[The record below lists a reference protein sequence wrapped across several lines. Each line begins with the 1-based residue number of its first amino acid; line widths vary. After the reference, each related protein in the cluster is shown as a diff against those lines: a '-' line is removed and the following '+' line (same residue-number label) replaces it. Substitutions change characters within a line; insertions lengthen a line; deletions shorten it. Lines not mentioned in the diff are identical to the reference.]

1 MPLLTSS
8 SKSSNVSTTAAHGS
22 SCFRTLN
29 RSLGHTKSRYCIE
42 QIKIP
47 PLKTEY
53 TFIDLNRKFADSIKE
68 AQNRTKKQ
76 RLTLTLKHIVDITCE
91 LVARGGQAALLGPW
105 PPRAT
110 GAWPCQGG
118 LGGTDMVGINAEY
131 KTKGSWLHQQ
141 NNIKS

>member
-8 SKSSNVSTTAAHGS
+8 SKLSTVSIAAAHGS

-29 RSLGHTKSRYCIE
+29 YSLGHTKSRCWIE

-47 PLKTEY
+47 PPKTEY
-53 TFIDLNRKFADSIKE
+53 TFTELNSKFADSIKE
-68 AQNRTKKQ
+68 AQNRTKKE

-91 LVARGGQAALLGPW
+91 LVAWGGQAAPLGPW
-105 PPRAT
+105 LARAAD
-110 GAWPCQGG
+110 AWPCRGG
-118 LGGTDMVGINAEY
+118 LGGTDMVSTNAEY